1 MPAEGRENPLLK
13 KGNSDAFFKEKYLTK
28 NTSVFLAE
36 EIYKIVEEYPMP
48 MEERNQLAD
57 RLSGIPAFAGDKF
70 ISNLRNPEFPYTTH
84 LADIDGREKQWVRE
98 AVCAEWERANPG
110 YDISF
115 YDEEGNLLCK
125 ADNRIKNLIH
135 MSKN

>member
-1 MPAEGRENPLLK
+1 
-13 KGNSDAFFKEKYLTK
+13 
-28 NTSVFLAE
+28 
-36 EIYKIVEEYPMP
+36 MP

-57 RLSGIPAFAGDKF
+57 RLSDIPAFAGDKF